1 MSNSGTTGRIPL
13 WFVGTIVG
21 ILAIGLVAIFFYGS
35 YVGLGS
41 SLLVKFSNYA
51 SYLSASTFFF
61 GFSILSLG
69 NWYSSNFR
77 FAR

>member
-1 MSNSGTTGRIPL
+1 MSNNGTTGRIPL
-13 WFVGTIVG
+13 WFVGTVVG
-21 ILAIGLVAIFFYGS
+21 VLAIGLVAIFFYGS

-51 SYLSASTFFF
+51 SYFSASAFFP
-61 GFSILSLG
+61 GLSIFSLG
-69 NWYSSNFR
+69 NWCSSNLR